1 MTHPSFY
8 QRFKYTTRRE
18 GRGRLTYLSI
28 EETIKLW
35 KSDKAH
41 DVVRDGL
48 PTSAERRRRGGEI
61 PANAL
66 ADVNI
71 RGDVMRVDP
80 SAAGWSVTF
89 VCFGAVGVVQD
100 GCDARWARRRRGTCR
115 VRLRRNGRRR
125 VVWMMMM
132 WRPSI
137 ASLSLE
143 INLSRFGFGN
153 MNPLVLYRIQR
164 WSLASC

>member
-1 MTHPSFY
+1 
-8 QRFKYTTRRE
+8 
-18 GRGRLTYLSI
+18 
-28 EETIKLW
+28 
-35 KSDKAH
+35 
-41 DVVRDGL
+41 
-48 PTSAERRRRGGEI
+48 
-61 PANAL
+61 
-66 ADVNI
+66 
-71 RGDVMRVDP
+71 MRVDP

-143 INLSRFGFGN
+143 INLSRFGFGFGN
-153 MNPLVLYRIQR
+153 EYESFGLVQDTAVVSRAL
-164 WSLASC
+164 LNVE

>member
-1 MTHPSFY
+1 MMERWMNHSDDSSTFP
-8 QRFKYTTRRE
+8 RLNNKA
-18 GRGRLTYLSI
+18 RGPGPTTYLSI

-48 PTSAERRRRGGEI
+48 PTSAERRRGGEV

-89 VCFGAVGVVQD
+89 VCFGVVGVVQD
-100 GCDARWARRRRGTCR
+100 GCDARWAR
-115 VRLRRNGRRR
+115 
-125 VVWMMMM
+125 
-132 WRPSI
+132 
-137 ASLSLE
+137 
-143 INLSRFGFGN
+143 
-153 MNPLVLYRIQR
+153 
-164 WSLASC
+164 